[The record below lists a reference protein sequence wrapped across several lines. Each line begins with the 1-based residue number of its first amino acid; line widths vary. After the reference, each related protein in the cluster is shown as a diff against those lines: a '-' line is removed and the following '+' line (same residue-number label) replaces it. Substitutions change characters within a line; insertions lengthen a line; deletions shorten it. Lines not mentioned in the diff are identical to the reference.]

1 MLDED
6 LDGFF
11 STDDFAVVARYDAA
25 RDVRVVFDAAYVDA
39 LGVQSTGPVALGK
52 GTDFPAASCI
62 GNSLVV
68 DGSTYTIRHRE
79 PQDDGAM
86 VLLRLQAA

>member
-1 MLDED
+1 MFTED
-6 LDGFF
+6 LDEFL
-11 STDDFAVVARYDAA
+11 SDDDFAQVARYDDAS
-25 RDVRVVFDAAYVDA
+25 DVAVIFDAAYVDA

-52 GTDFPAASCI
+52 SSDFPAASCI
-62 GNSLVV
+62 GNSLVI
-68 DGSTYTIRHRE
+68 DGTTYTIRHRE